1 MGYQVPSKNVD
12 YFSSIIDLNLLLY
25 LFLDYAG
32 MFKFISKNMKSGGF
46 SGTKRYLGDLGKTVS
61 FQNILS
67 TFSSK
72 GSM

>member
-1 MGYQVPSKNVD
+1 MVYQVPSKNVD
-12 YFSSIIDLNLLLY
+12 CFSSIIDLNRLLY
-25 LFLDYAG
+25 LFLEYAG

-61 FQNILS
+61 FQNLLS
-67 TFSSK
+67 IFSSK

>member
-1 MGYQVPSKNVD
+1 MGYQVASKNMD
-12 YFSSIIDLNLLLY
+12 CFSSVMDLNRLLY

-61 FQNILS
+61 FQNLLS